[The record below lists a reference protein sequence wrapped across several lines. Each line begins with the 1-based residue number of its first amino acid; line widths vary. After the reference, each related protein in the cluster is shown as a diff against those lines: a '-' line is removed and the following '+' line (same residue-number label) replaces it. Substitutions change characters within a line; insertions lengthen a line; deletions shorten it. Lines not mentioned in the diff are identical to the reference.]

1 MPARL
6 LSWSTWPSVLASGG
20 FWAASRLWAAAS
32 RLWGAA
38 SRLRAAASRRWV
50 AYGLRAPLAAIPDPS
65 RRTRILLH
73 QAHRRPDLKRVHL
86 RTSKWGTCTS
96 PGLLERGIAV
106 RQGPRFL
113 RQQLPEMEQ

>member
-1 MPARL
+1 MAMAFDCS
-6 LSWSTWPSVLASGG
+6 SW
-20 FWAASRLWAAAS
+20 
-32 RLWGAA
+32 
-38 SRLRAAASRRWV
+38 RWV

-106 RQGPRFL
+106 RQGLLSAPAAPRDSG
-113 RQQLPEMEQ
+113 